1 MAWEVGFE
9 QTGITGKSL
18 VPFGCSTS
26 FFQNATRMTIDGRRK
41 ARATFIRIHMARC
54 LVGIGCGGVMVDCA
68 PRFSFI
74 TCFEW
79 LVPISK
85 LSSFAYCQI
94 SEWWVKNVASI
105 FFFCLSQ
112 HKWKWSVLGQHENYL
127 IFKAWRASHR
137 FIVLRASQQYFHF
150 RRLISHR
157 WYKFLF
163 EPWKYYEIN
172 NKKKRR

>member
-9 QTGITGKSL
+9 ANRHHWEIACAFWLFNIIWK
-18 VPFGCSTS
+18 
-26 FFQNATRMTIDGRRK
+26 NATTRMTIDGRRK
-41 ARATFIRIHMARC
+41 ERATFIRIHMARC

-137 FIVLRASQQYFHF
+137 FIVLRACMDSS
-150 RRLISHR
+150 RTTGIWGAGVLMIGVR
-157 WYKFLF
+157 
-163 EPWKYYEIN
+163 
-172 NKKKRR
+172 